1 MKYIYALTILVA
13 IVATTKAD
21 AESDKLLKQ
30 ALDNIEQGVK
40 KFQELTGIQTEF
52 DKNKLEKF
60 LKDNFGKVN
69 DKFQELIKT
78 IEKDVKPF
86 NDDFKKN
93 VENIVK
99 QFNETVKNINTPE
112 LQGKVKNVQEAL
124 QASFKKVGEQ
134 LNELAKSAGV
144 APPPAIQKT
153 LNEIYEEISK
163 SSQKV
168 SDKVQQ
174 IVSDAQNELKKK
186 KPAA

>member
-1 MKYIYALTILVA
+1 MKSVYVLAVFVAVFALA
-13 IVATTKAD
+13 QAD
-21 AESDKLLKQ
+21 SESDKLLKQ

-52 DKNKLEKF
+52 DKSKLEKF

-78 IEKDVKPF
+78 IEKDAKPF
-86 NDDFKKN
+86 SEDFKKN
-93 VENIVK
+93 AENIVK
-99 QFNETVKNINTPE
+99 QFNETIKNLNTPE

-134 LNELAKSAGV
+134 LSELAKSAGV
-144 APPPAIQKT
+144 APPPSIEKT
-153 LNEIYEEISK
+153 LKEIYEEISK

-174 IVSDAQNELKKK
+174 IVSDAQAELKKK
-186 KPAA
+186 KPSA